1 MTFAGWPVSQSAS
14 SRFGTQ
20 HSQAIA
26 AYAVLKE
33 KFDDPGRGELA
44 VDRDPLCD
52 TGQAIVAQ
60 PER

>member
-1 MTFAGWPVSQSAS
+1 MSQSAS